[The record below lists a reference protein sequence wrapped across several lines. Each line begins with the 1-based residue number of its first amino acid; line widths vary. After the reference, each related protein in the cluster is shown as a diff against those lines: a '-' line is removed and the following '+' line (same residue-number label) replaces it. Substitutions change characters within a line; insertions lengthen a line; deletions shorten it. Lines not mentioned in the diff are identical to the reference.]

1 MSDNVNSGID
11 KERLINLFSSR
22 NISVSDSQAEQ
33 FRKYADLLAQW
44 NQKINLT
51 AITVPEE
58 IEEKHFLDS
67 CLPFAGVD
75 IPRGAFIADI
85 GTGAG
90 FPGIPLTILRPDV
103 NLTLIDSLK
112 KRISFLESVCGEI
125 GVRAVTVHG
134 RAEEL
139 GRLDLRESFDA
150 ATARAVA
157 RLSVL
162 SEYCLPFVKVGGVFV
177 ALKGRDC
184 AEEIRLA
191 HAAVKTLGG
200 EIEKAI
206 EYNLPSGDGR
216 TAIIIK
222 KIKPTPSAYPRTK
235 VKMEK
240 NPF

>member
-1 MSDNVNSGID
+1 MNDSVNAGID
-11 KERLINLFSSR
+11 KLRLTGLFSSE
-22 NISVSDSQAEQ
+22 NIVISEAQAEQ
-33 FRKYADLLAQW
+33 FDKYARLLVEW

-51 AITVPEE
+51 AITQPEE

-67 CLPFAGVD
+67 CLPFADVD
-75 IPRGAFIADI
+75 IPQGASVVDV

-90 FPGIPLTILRPDV
+90 FPGIPLKILRPDIE
-103 NLTLIDSLK
+103 LTLLDSLQ
-112 KRISFLESVCGEI
+112 KRINFLETACAQI
-125 GVRAVTVHG
+125 GVKATAVHG

-139 GRLDLRESFDA
+139 GRSDMRESFDI

-162 SEYCLPFVKVGGVFV
+162 CEYCLPFVKVGGLFV

-191 HAAVKTLGG
+191 YTAIKTMGG
-200 EIEKAI
+200 EIAKTM

-216 TAIIIK
+216 TAVIIK
-222 KIKPTPSAYPRTK
+222 KIKPTPPAYPRTK
-235 VKMEK
+235 AKMEK
-240 NPF
+240 KPL

>member
-1 MSDNVNSGID
+1 MSEVID
-11 KERLINLFSSR
+11 KVRLSELFESLNINLTQTQS
-22 NISVSDSQAEQ
+22 EQ
-33 FRKYADLLAQW
+33 FEKYARLLVEW

-51 AITVPEE
+51 AITEPAE

-67 CLPFAGVD
+67 CLPFADVD
-75 IPRGAFIADI
+75 IPQNASVADI

-90 FPGIPLTILRPDV
+90 FPGIPLKILRPDIK
-103 NLTLIDSLK
+103 LTLVDSLQ
-112 KRISFLESVCGEI
+112 KRINFLETVCAQI
-125 GVRAVTVHG
+125 GVQATAIHG

-139 GRLDLRESFDA
+139 GKSDMRESFDI

-162 SEYCLPFVKVGGVFV
+162 CEYCLPFVKVGGVFV

-191 HAAVKTLGG
+191 YTAIKTMGG
-200 EIEKAI
+200 EIVKTM

-216 TAIIIK
+216 TAVIIK
-222 KIKPTPSAYPRTK
+222 KIKPTPPAYPRTK
-235 VKMEK
+235 AKMEK
-240 NPF
+240 KPL